1 MKKQNNKSDFLLTR
15 HTMLNISALTA
26 LIDMKEDMLENNPT
40 VYMFMKNSIETLI
53 LEQQKIHDAYKLIIP
68 NKDLSFWEKA
78 DEINDAVDKILLKK

>member
-26 LIDMKEDMLENNPT
+26 LIDMKEHMIENDPV
-40 VYMFMKNSIETLI
+40 VYLFMKNSIETLI

-78 DEINDAVDKILLKK
+78 DEINDVVDKVLLKK